1 MKKLMIFLFLTLI
14 LNVYSNDDKELK
26 IKREQK
32 LKNYYYLVKSG
43 TRETRLNVLNN
54 ILKEYDELKYSEK
67 DDKLLEIIEFLLNE
81 GTVSIDTS
89 SNRVINNFPD
99 VRRLCVTLLGKLGG
113 ESGRYFIINILHYD
127 NDYTV
132 KREVCDIIANGLI
145 EDNNKNDLLNTL
157 IKIYNFDSKGQ
168 PESFISS
175 YIKAL
180 TTTAK
185 GKSFYYSDVIKI
197 LADINISKIYS
208 EKIRKEALESIDYLG
223 KNN

>member
-1 MKKLMIFLFLTLI
+1 M
-14 LNVYSNDDKELK
+14 
-26 IKREQK
+26 
-32 LKNYYYLVKSG
+32 
-43 TRETRLNVLNN
+43 
-54 ILKEYDELKYSEK
+54 
-67 DDKLLEIIEFLLNE
+67 
-81 GTVSIDTS
+81 
-89 SNRVINNFPD
+89 
-99 VRRLCVTLLGKLGG
+99 
-113 ESGRYFIINILHYD
+113 
-127 NDYTV
+127 
-132 KREVCDIIANGLI
+132 
-145 EDNNKNDLLNTL
+145 